1 MQRREKGIPSAVV
14 VRLVAIRGDLAG
26 QAKVLRFLTLAVH
39 DVFRVSKSMD
49 HCSLYEVPD
58 AKWERDLSGGMSASQ
73 LDQDEDALPTKC
85 ARLENDDTEQQEQ
98 SLVSTLDWLNDAFD
112 GEHSFSW

>member
-1 MQRREKGIPSAVV
+1 
-14 VRLVAIRGDLAG
+14 
-26 QAKVLRFLTLAVH
+26 
-39 DVFRVSKSMD
+39 MD

-58 AKWERDLSGGMSASQ
+58 TKWERDLSGGMSASQ

-98 SLVSTLDWLNDAFD
+98 SLTSTLDWLNDAFD
-112 GEHSFSW
+112 GEHSSCGDLLVTANGDPYECLTC